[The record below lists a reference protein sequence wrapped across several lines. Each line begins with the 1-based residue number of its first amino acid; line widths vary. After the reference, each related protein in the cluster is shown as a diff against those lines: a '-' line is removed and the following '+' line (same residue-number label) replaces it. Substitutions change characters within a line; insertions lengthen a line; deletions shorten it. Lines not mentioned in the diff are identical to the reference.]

1 MAPHLHLFDGEPD
14 WLSHTLIK
22 GGQSTSKV
30 TVTLDDGT
38 SIQRL
43 DTGVLE
49 VTPVADSGERL
60 IVSAGVHGN
69 ETAPIEVLNALVSEL
84 VRGDWT
90 AGLPMLL
97 ILGHPAAMVNGTRF
111 LDFNLNRLFS
121 GAHAKPPY
129 AGTPEAARAAYLEE
143 VCTQF
148 SAPAK
153 ALIHYDLHTA
163 IRPSHR
169 EKFALYPFVPGRTV
183 PPSQCD
189 FMLEADV
196 PTLLLQHKSGTTFSS
211 FSSTRLNAESFTI
224 ELGKVQPFG
233 KNDLS
238 RFKGIEQALRRLFS
252 GQPAPALSE
261 AQTAERAVFEVV
273 HEIINTG
280 EHFSFHVPDD
290 VANFT
295 AYPPGTLIWEDDTTQ
310 YRVGDAP
317 ESIIFPNRDVPIGQ
331 RVGLLVR
338 EQA

>member
-1 MAPHLHLFDGEPD
+1 MSPHFYLFDGEPD
-14 WLSHTLIK
+14 WLSHTLAK
-22 GGQSTSKV
+22 GADALPNV

-43 DTGVLE
+43 ATGVLE
-49 VTPVADSGERL
+49 VMPVAESDQRL
-60 IVSAGVHGN
+60 IVSAGIHGN
-69 ETAPIEVLNALVSEL
+69 ETAPIEVLNTLVSEL
-84 VRGDWT
+84 ISGDWT
-90 AGLPMLL
+90 PGLPMLL
-97 ILGHPAAMVNGTRF
+97 IFGHPAAMVNGTRF

-121 GAHAKPPY
+121 GAHAKAPY
-129 AGTPEAARAAYLEE
+129 AGTPESARAAYLEDI
-143 VCTQF
+143 CRQF
-148 SAPAK
+148 AEPAND
-153 ALIHYDLHTA
+153 LIHYDLHTA

-183 PPSQCD
+183 PQAQSD

-211 FSSTRLNAESFTI
+211 FSSTQLNAESFTI
-224 ELGKVQPFG
+224 ELGKVEPFG
-233 KNDLS
+233 KNDLG

-252 GQPAPALSE
+252 GQPAPTLSE
-261 AQTAERAVFEVV
+261 EQTADRAIFEVV

-295 AYPPGTLIWEDDTTQ
+295 AYPPGTLIWEDDKTQ
-310 YRVGDAP
+310 YRVGDIP
-317 ESIIFPNRDVPIGQ
+317 EAIVFPNRDVPVGQ

-338 EQA
+338 EQP